1 MNPQHPAIPAALI
14 LTRRHTCPC
23 GAYTSD
29 ASGYCTKC
37 RARQAWRRHQRGH
50 ASRSRRT
57 PRRLVRRTGRSRAR
71 LPALLT
77 ISRRAATPASSPT
90 AS

>member
-1 MNPQHPAIPAALI
+1 MNPQHPATTADLI
-14 LTRRHTCPC
+14 LTSSHTCPC

-29 ASGYCTKC
+29 PSGYCTKC
-37 RARQAWRRHQRGH
+37 RARQAWRRHHPGP

-71 LPALLT
+71 LLALLT